1 MVAVEAEILDE
12 IVRRLVKEFDPQQII
27 LFGSHA
33 WGDPDADSDLDLL
46 VVVSESSE
54 RPTERAW
61 RAHRCL
67 HGIRVPMDILV
78 KTREEFDY
86 FRPVIASLEHRIAKE
101 GKVLY
106 G

>member
-1 MVAVEAEILDE
+1 MVPIEAEILDE
-12 IVRRLVKEFDPQQII
+12 IVRRLVSEFDPQQII

-33 WGDPDADSDLDLL
+33 WGDPDTDSDLDLL
-46 VVVSESSE
+46 VVVSDSNDP
-54 RPTERAW
+54 PTERAW

-78 KTREEFDY
+78 KTRREFEY
-86 FRPVIASLEHRIAKE
+86 FRPVVASLEHRIAEE
-101 GKVLY
+101 GKGLY

>member
-1 MVAVEAEILDE
+1 MVPIEAEILDE
-12 IVRRLVKEFDPQQII
+12 IVRRLVSEFDPQQII

-33 WGDPDADSDLDLL
+33 WGDPDTDSDLDLL
-46 VVVSESSE
+46 VVVSDSSDP
-54 RPTERAW
+54 PTERAW

-78 KTREEFDY
+78 KTRREFEY
-86 FRPVIASLEHRIAKE
+86 FRPVVASLEHRIAEE